1 MDFTNRVAIV
11 TGAASGIG
19 RAVALRLARDGADV
33 VLADVNDEL
42 LAEVASEVEQLGRQ
56 SAVATV
62 DVSSRARAQAMVDQA
77 SARFGKLDILVAAA
91 GIVGPNKPTWEW
103 TEQETERVLAV
114 NLNGVFYCMQAAV
127 VPMRRQRSGA
137 IVSIASIAGKE
148 GNANQ
153 SIYSASKAA
162 VISLTKSLG
171 KEVAMDGVRVNCVSP
186 ALIATPMTEPGN
198 LPPSH
203 REASIARVPMGRPG
217 KPEEVAAVI
226 AFLCSDDASF
236 VTGQCSTDLRGPLGL
251 LSRRRGCDSSLPGE
265 RHA

>member
-1 MDFTNRVAIV
+1 MDFSDRVAIV

-19 RAVALRLARDGADV
+19 RAVVLRLARGGADIL
-33 VLADVNDEL
+33 LADVDVEG
-42 LAEVASEVEQLGRQ
+42 LAEVASEVERIGRQ
-56 SAVATV
+56 GDVARV
-62 DVSSRARAQAMVDQA
+62 DVASRSETQAMIDQA
-77 SARFGKLDILVAAA
+77 LARFGKLDILVAAA
-91 GIVGPNKPTWEW
+91 GIVGPNKPSWEW

-114 NLNGVFYCMQAAV
+114 NLKGVFHCMQAAV
-127 VPMRRQRSGA
+127 VPMRERKSGA

-171 KEVAMDGVRVNCVSP
+171 KEVAADGVRVNCVAP
-186 ALIATPMTEPGN
+186 ALIDTPMTEPSS
-198 LPPSH
+198 LPPAY

-217 KPEEVAAVI
+217 RPEEVAAVI

-236 VTGQCSTDLRGPLGL
+236 VTAQCYDVSGGR
-251 LSRRRGCDSSLPGE
+251 SVF
-265 RHA
+265 

>member
-1 MDFTNRVAIV
+1 MDITDRVAIV

-19 RAVALRLARDGADV
+19 RATALRLARDGANV
-33 VLADVNDEL
+33 VLADLNAEP
-42 LAEVASEVEQLGRQ
+42 LAEVAVEVERLGRQ
-56 SAVATV
+56 ALSVGV
-62 DVSSRARAQAMVDQA
+62 DVSSLADTRRMVDEA
-77 SARFGKLDILVAAA
+77 LARFGRLDIMVAAA
-91 GIVGPNKPTWEW
+91 GIVGPYKPTWEW

-114 NLNGVFYCMQAAV
+114 NLKGVLHCMQAAV

-171 KEVAMDGVRVNCVSP
+171 KELAAEGIRVNCVSP
-186 ALIATPMTEPGN
+186 ALIETPMTQPQN
-198 LPPSH
+198 LPPAH
-203 REASIARVPMGRPG
+203 RRASIARVPMGRPG
-217 KPEEVAAVI
+217 QPDEVAAVL

-236 VTGQCSTDLRGPLGL
+236 VTAQCYDVSGGR
-251 LSRRRGCDSSLPGE
+251 SVF
-265 RHA
+265 